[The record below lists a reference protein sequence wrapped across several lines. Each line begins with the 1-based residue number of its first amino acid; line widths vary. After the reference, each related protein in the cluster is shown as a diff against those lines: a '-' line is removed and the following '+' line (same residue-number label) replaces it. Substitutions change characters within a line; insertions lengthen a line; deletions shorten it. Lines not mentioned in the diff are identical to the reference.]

1 MNDFISF
8 VQSNISAII
17 ATLAG
22 GNILVVAATVI
33 KTFSQRNLNRSF
45 ELFKEGAS
53 GLIKTNTSVEQV
65 VTNLANVTTNVKGS
79 VDVLSSQI
87 SDLDFKK
94 TFQLLQQTLMEL
106 NVVKES
112 LAYKDTLIES
122 YQKDF
127 HDISIRLMQLEGKS
141 GYPSKKV

>member
-1 MNDFISF
+1 MNEFISF
-8 VQSNISAII
+8 IENNISGLLA
-17 ATLAG
+17 AFAG
-22 GNILVVAATVI
+22 GNILIIAATVV
-33 KTFSQRNLNRSF
+33 KTFSQRSLNRSF
-45 ELFKEGAS
+45 ELFKEGAA

-87 SDLDFKK
+87 SELDFKK

-112 LAYKDTLIES
+112 LAYKDKLIES